1 MDVQH
6 FSTFDWDDGVDDY
19 TPEDL
24 LPPLDGPQET
34 DDCESEVASDRYSYG
49 GLMKMG
55 RSERSGGRPRKKP
68 LLMLDDSERRDA
80 LRELDMV
87 AVQDFGEAIPMERP
101 VRMQGLTPAEAVDSA
116 SLNTPVPEAPAP
128 QAPEP
133 AAYMPAAP
141 IPAEPMASESMPS
154 EFMDAP
160 ASASPTPR
168 FGALGGEG
176 SVLGRDPFPAA
187 FEDAAFEDE
196 GEDED
201 EQGLDEAAYGS
212 LFGKAAPSAQPAPT
226 PVPTPA
232 PAPEPVAARP
242 APMPEPAPA
251 PLAPA
256 LVEAEPAPVFAPQ
269 VEAVF
274 APQVESEPA
283 PVRSASGHALRARM
297 QAEEVS
303 APESESLL
311 ARIGRFFAWLGSL
324 LRR

>member
-1 MDVQH
+1 
-6 FSTFDWDDGVDDY
+6 
-19 TPEDL
+19 
-24 LPPLDGPQET
+24 
-34 DDCESEVASDRYSYG
+34 
-49 GLMKMG
+49 MKMG

-68 LLMLDDSERRDA
+68 VLMLDDSERRDA

-101 VRMQGLTPAEAVDSA
+101 VRVQGLTPVDAADSI
-116 SLNTPVPEAPAP
+116 SLNTPAPAALAP

-141 IPAEPMASESMPS
+141 V
-154 EFMDAP
+154 DAP
-160 ASASPTPR
+160 APSSPTPR

-187 FEDAAFEDE
+187 FEDA

-212 LFGKAAPSAQPAPT
+212 LFAKAAPSAQ

-232 PAPEPVAARP
+232 PAPEPVAAIRP
-242 APMPEPAPA
+242 APKPEPAFAAVAPA
-251 PLAPA
+251 P
-256 LVEAEPAPVFAPQ
+256 VEAESEPQAVFAPQ
-269 VEAVF
+269 VEA
-274 APQVESEPA
+274 ELA

-297 QAEEVS
+297 QAEEIS
-303 APESESLL
+303 APESDSLL

>member
-68 LLMLDDSERRDA
+68 VLMLDDSERRDA

-101 VRMQGLTPAEAVDSA
+101 VRVQGLTPVDAVDSA
-116 SLNTPVPEAPAP
+116 SLNTPVAEAPAP

-133 AAYMPAAP
+133 VAYMPAAP
-141 IPAEPMASESMPS
+141 V
-154 EFMDAP
+154 DAP
-160 ASASPTPR
+160 APSSPAPR

-176 SVLGRDPFPAA
+176 SAIGRDPFS
-187 FEDAAFEDE
+187 DTFEDE
-196 GEDED
+196 GEDD
-201 EQGLDEAAYGS
+201 GDQGLDEAAYGS

-226 PVPTPA
+226 PAAQRAPA

-256 LVEAEPAPVFAPQ
+256 PVAAEPAPEPVFAPQ
-269 VEAVF
+269 VEA
-274 APQVESEPA
+274 EPA
-283 PVRSASGHALRARM
+283 AVRSASGHALRARM